1 MRVNCYKVIFI
12 LVWRMPLKI
21 RFAYPTKVYRSLVL
35 AVSLLILITT
45 SSIAAPVSFAS
56 ANIENDRN
64 REDDHRYQ
72 SQRSAIGTSMEARL
86 DSIVNDAYTNA
97 KPLIENSKENSSVPN
112 NAVHF
117 MGTVDLN
124 SINQLNDSSTLAS
137 LGADINGTKKEF
149 VAPNLT
155 PIEEEE
161 YNELKEKAKSG
172 ELIQNTN
179 ITTLPKVESSLEE
192 LIENEKT
199 NGNALQDRSMVDP

>member
-1 MRVNCYKVIFI
+1 
-12 LVWRMPLKI
+12 MPLEI

-35 AVSLLILITT
+35 AISLLILITT

-64 REDDHRYQ
+64 REDGHRYQ
-72 SQRSAIGTSMEARL
+72 SQSSATGASMEASL

-124 SINQLNDSSTLAS
+124 SINQLNDSSTLPS

-149 VAPNLT
+149 AAPNLT
-155 PIEEEE
+155 PMEEEE